1 LNYYLDSSLIV
12 SFILN
17 DKKAKSVMD
26 SIQGT
31 LFTSRL
37 GFTEVIRSIHKFDSK
52 RIRDAQD
59 FFRGVTLLA
68 ISDEVLNIV
77 ENYSKLITL
86 KTSDAIHVATAG
98 LVLEDDDS
106 IVTFDKQMAANAER
120 LGINVL
126 TFS

>member
-1 LNYYLDSSLIV
+1 V

-37 GFTEVIRSIHKFDSK
+37 GFSEVTRSIHKFDPK
-52 RIRDAQD
+52 RIKDAQD
-59 FFRGVTLLA
+59 FFRGVTLIA

-77 ENYSKLITL
+77 EGYSKLITL
-86 KTSDAIHVATAG
+86 KTSDALHVATAE
-98 LVLEDDDS
+98 LVLEDGDCL
-106 IVTFDKQMAANAER
+106 VTFDRQMATNAEH
-120 LGINVL
+120 LGIRVL
-126 TFS
+126 AP